1 MTFQGEKK
9 LISIVCLSISCL
21 AVSACSTEESP
32 DEVPAP
38 IAPRNGQSG
47 GGISP
52 PRGTSANGKAAAS
65 PSSSVGLPNIQCAA
79 TVATTP
85 QANDGTEKN
94 GAIIRLAD
102 GQNLVDPILVYRSLG
117 NQVVLGSFLAVD
129 DMVFG
134 DSGTHVTGAY
144 TFELRISDGRSCLVG
159 MSVSEEDA
167 LNKNKLN
174 VTVTFP

>member
-1 MTFQGEKK
+1 MSFRGKKK
-9 LISIVCLSISCL
+9 LKSFAYLSVICL
-21 AVSACSTEESP
+21 AVTACSTEESP
-32 DEVPAP
+32 DEIPSP
-38 IAPRNGQSG
+38 IAPRSGQNG

-65 PSSSVGLPNIQCAA
+65 PSSSVGLPTIQCAA

-85 QANDGTEKN
+85 QAIDGTEKN

-117 NQVVLGSFLAVD
+117 NQVVSGSFLAVE

-144 TFELRISDGRSCLVG
+144 TFELRTSDGRSCLVG

-167 LNKNKLN
+167 RNKNKLN

>member
-1 MTFQGEKK
+1 MTFQGKK
-9 LISIVCLSISCL
+9 SFIGFACLSISCL
-21 AVSACSTEESP
+21 AVTACSTEEST
-32 DEVPAP
+32 DEIPAP
-38 IAPRNGQSG
+38 IAPRSGQSG

-65 PSSSVGLPNIQCAA
+65 PSSSVGLPTIQCAA

-85 QANDGTEKN
+85 QTNDGTEKN
-94 GAIIRLAD
+94 GAVIRLAD

-117 NQVVLGSFLAVD
+117 NQVVLGSFLAVE

-144 TFELRISDGRSCLVG
+144 TFELRTSDGQSCLVG

-167 LNKNKLN
+167 RNKNKLN
-174 VTVTFP
+174 LTVTFP